1 MNLFFTKK
9 FGSLRVG
16 SSIRLNSKNFLIISI
31 AAMFY
36 YMIYMMIF
44 ITEFSFRI
52 LWLILKGMWAL
63 TKWCAYKIKQLIL
76 FFIDKIKKSREK

>member
-16 SSIRLNSKNFLIISI
+16 SSIRMNSKNFLLVSI
-31 AAMFY
+31 AAMIY
-36 YMIYMMIF
+36 YTIYMMILV
-44 ITEFSFRI
+44 TEFSFRI

-76 FFIDKIKKSREK
+76 FLIDKIKKSREK